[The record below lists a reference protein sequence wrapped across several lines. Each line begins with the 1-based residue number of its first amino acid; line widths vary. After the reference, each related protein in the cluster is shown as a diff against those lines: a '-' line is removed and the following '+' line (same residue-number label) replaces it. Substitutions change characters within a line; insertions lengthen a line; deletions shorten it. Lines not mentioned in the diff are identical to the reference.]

1 MVVICPNNEFPHNDT
16 YSKYFDEFPYEL
28 SNFQKWSIKSIV
40 DGNHSLITAHTGS
53 GKTLPAE
60 FAIKYFK
67 KTNKKIIYAS
77 PLKAL
82 SNQKLYDFR
91 KKFPELSFGIL
102 TGDIKDNPEADV
114 LIMTTEI
121 LRNTLF
127 IKQISKQ
134 NNQFKTN
141 LSFDMDFENELAL
154 VCFDEIHFI
163 SDPERGSVWEQSI
176 IMLPKHV
183 QLLMLSAT
191 IDKPEL
197 FAEWIEKQT
206 QKPVYLSSTMERV
219 VPLNH
224 YLWLTMQD
232 KQIKIADKTPEGKKM
247 NELINKKVE
256 ILNHKNQF
264 NEFNY
269 NKMHEIK
276 SYIDKNRI
284 FISRHYVL
292 NSIIKHL
299 YESKLLPAI
308 CFVLSRK
315 NVEIFANEIELN
327 LFDKDECPPPIE
339 YECSH
344 ILYSKFDT
352 KTVKDI
358 MLLPEYTSTINLLKK
373 GIAIH
378 HAGIMPIIREMVELL
393 FEKNYIKLLFATE
406 TFAVGINMPTKTV
419 IFTGMI
425 KYNGTQMRYL
435 YPQEYK
441 QMAGRAGRR
450 GIDKI
455 GYVIHCNNLFEMPS
469 SVESKQITNGSPQT
483 LTSKF
488 KISFTLILN
497 ILLENKDA
505 GIEQLNQF
513 IQCSMMN
520 IDIMNE
526 IKHINNQIKE
536 LENNLDIKH
545 KNLSFCSTTEIVIE
559 EYIKLKTLLKEC
571 PNKKYKQ
578 KIINDMETLENTYY
592 TIKEDSKIYEEIN
605 YIKQDIQ
612 KLIKERNSVNNYIN
626 DNVNIIL
633 NILNNNH
640 FIHYTKNNNSDC
652 IDSNDFNDS
661 TKTIKEEDNIEKE
674 IDLSQFKPISKRD
687 SKEIITETINIEM
700 KEKGIIASNIQET
713 HSLAL
718 TDLYTNTDG
727 FKDFQAEEIVGLL
740 SCFTNITVSDEN
752 ILQNPSSKY
761 KSINELCISLKNRY
775 NYYYDIELD
784 NKINTGTD
792 YNIHYQIIDEVIEWC
807 KCQNEIECMKVIEK
821 VKSYNISLGDFIKA
835 ILKINNIA
843 SEIEKI
849 CEVIG
854 NVELLHKI
862 KKIQL
867 LTMKYVVNNISL
879 YV

>member
-1 MVVICPNNEFPHNDT
+1 MVVICPNNEFPHNDA
-16 YSKYFDEFPYEL
+16 YSKYFSEFPYEL

-60 FAIKYFK
+60 FAIKHFK
-67 KTNKKIIYAS
+67 KLNKKIIYAS

-91 KKFPELSFGIL
+91 KKFPEISFGIL

-134 NNQFKTN
+134 NNQFKSN

-183 QLLMLSAT
+183 QMLMLSAT

-197 FAEWIEKQT
+197 FAEWIENQT

-232 KQIKIADKTPEGKKM
+232 KQIKIADKTPQGKKM
-247 NELINKKVE
+247 IELINKKVE
-256 ILNHKNQF
+256 FLNYKNQF

-269 NKMHEIK
+269 NKMSEIK
-276 SYIDKNRI
+276 NYIEKNKI

-292 NSIIKHL
+292 NGIIKHL
-299 YESKLLPAI
+299 YESNLLPAI

-315 NVEIFANEIELN
+315 NVEIFANEIEMN

-339 YECSH
+339 YECSN

-352 KTVKDI
+352 KTAKDI

-419 IFTGMI
+419 IFTGLI

-455 GYVIHCNNLFEMPS
+455 GYVIHCNNLFDMPS
-469 SVESKQITNGSPQT
+469 SVESKQITNGSPQK
-483 LTSKF
+483 LSSKF

-497 ILLENKDA
+497 ILLENRGV
-505 GIEQLNQF
+505 GIKQLNEF

-536 LENNLDIKH
+536 LEKNLEIKN
-545 KNLSFCSTTEIVIE
+545 KNLSFCSTSIDVID
-559 EYIKLKTLLKEC
+559 EYIKLKTLIKESS
-571 PNKKYKQ
+571 NKKYKQ
-578 KIINDMETLENTYY
+578 KINNDIESLENKHY

-626 DNVNIIL
+626 DNIHIIL
-633 NILNNNH
+633 NILNNNE
-640 FIHYTKNNNSDC
+640 FINCKKECLS
-652 IDSNDFNDS
+652 IDSIE
-661 TKTIKEEDNIEKE
+661 TINQECISEKE
-674 IDLSQFKPISKRD
+674 TILTQDENISKRD
-687 SKEIITETINIEM
+687 LNEKSTFIEIEDIEM
-700 KEKGIIASNIQET
+700 EEKGIIASNIQET

-718 TDLYTNTDG
+718 TDLYSNTNG
-727 FKDFQAEEIVGLL
+727 FKEFQAEEIVGLL

-752 ILQNPSSKY
+752 LLQNPNSKY
-761 KSINELCISLKNRY
+761 KKINELCISLKNRY
-775 NYYYDIELD
+775 NYYYDIEVD

-849 CEVIG
+849 CEIIG
-854 NVELLHKI
+854 NIELLHKI
-862 KKIQL
+862 KQIPS
-867 LTMKYVVNNISL
+867 LTMKYVVNNVSL